1 MFKQSLTF
9 ITVFF
14 LVILSSCAGSNNT
27 YKKNFL
33 TENDIRETLS
43 KNELKLNYLINDKNK
58 EYFIS
63 ALLKSGYKFNIAF
76 DNNGK
81 KLRDRL
87 TESNLSFFC
96 NSFLDDQ
103 LDQLEN
109 ILFYNNN
116 SKEKLI
122 VAFSNEY
129 KNRINALEEKYPEV
143 RFFLIGDNFDA
154 FSKQIT
160 GIESSLKRLNG
171 LESLDRNITINHNP
185 RERKDFNKI
194 FFLTSYDVGKSL
206 VPIFRSYLI
215 NTEFYSTTE
224 LLMGA
229 SSLKELNDFEN
240 VIIPVPEY
248 LFEEISLNKDIKSIR
263 DELNKALIED
273 LILAEGIYQSNISN
287 INMMFNSGISKV
299 SRGQCINRNLPLWKV
314 SQDTTNPL

>member
-9 ITVFF
+9 ITLF
-14 LVILSSCAGSNNT
+14 LLAALTSCAGSSNF
-27 YKKNFL
+27 KKNFL
-33 TENDIRETLS
+33 TENDIIENLNE
-43 KNELKLNYLINDKNK
+43 NELKLNYLINDKNK

-63 ALLKSGYKFNIAF
+63 SLLESGYKFNIVF
-76 DNNGK
+76 DDDGK
-81 KLRDRL
+81 KLKDKL

-103 LDQLEN
+103 LYQLES

-116 SKEKLI
+116 SREKLI

-129 KNRINALEEKYPEV
+129 KNRIDALEEKYPEV
-143 RFFLIGDNFDA
+143 KFFLISNNLDA
-154 FSKQIT
+154 FSQQIT

-171 LESLDRNITINHNP
+171 LESLDRNITISHNP

-194 FFLTSYDVGKSL
+194 FFLTDYDIGKSL
-206 VPIFRSYLI
+206 VPVFRSYLI

-240 VIIPVPEY
+240 VIIPVPNY
-248 LFEEISLNKDIKSIR
+248 LFKEISLNKDIKSIE
-263 DELNKALIED
+263 DELNKALIKD
-273 LILAEGIYQSNISN
+273 LVLAEGIYQSNISN
-287 INMMFNSGISKV
+287 VNMMFNSGISKV
-299 SRGQCINRNLPLWKV
+299 SKGQCIDRNLPLWKV
-314 SQDTTNPL
+314 STDTTNPL

>member
-9 ITVFF
+9 ITVF
-14 LVILSSCAGSNNT
+14 LLAVLSSCAGSNNNF
-27 YKKNFL
+27 KKNFL
-33 TENDIRETLS
+33 TENDIREILS
-43 KNELKLNYLINDKNK
+43 KTELKLNYLINDKNK

-63 ALLKSGYKFNIAF
+63 SLLESEYKFNIVF
-76 DNNGK
+76 DENGK
-81 KLRDRL
+81 KLKDRL

-129 KNRINALEEKYPEV
+129 KNRINALEKKYPEV

-160 GIESSLKRLNG
+160 GIESSLKRLSG

-194 FFLTSYDVGKSL
+194 FFLTSYDIGKSL

-215 NTEFYSTTE
+215 DTEFYSTTE

-240 VIIPVPEY
+240 VIIPVPSY
-248 LFEEISLNKDIKSIR
+248 LFKEISLNKDIISIE

-299 SRGQCINRNLPLWKV
+299 SKGQCINRNLPLWKV
-314 SQDTTNPL
+314 STGITNPL

>member
-43 KNELKLNYLINDKNK
+43 KNELKLNYLINDQNK

-63 ALLKSGYKFNIAF
+63 SLLKSGYKFNIVF

-129 KNRINALEEKYPEV
+129 KNRINALEKKYPEV

-160 GIESSLKRLNG
+160 GIESSLKRLSG

-194 FFLTSYDVGKSL
+194 FFLTGYDIGKSL

-215 NTEFYSTTE
+215 STEFYSTTE

-299 SRGQCINRNLPLWKV
+299 SKGQCINRNLPLWKV
-314 SQDTTNPL
+314 SSDKTNPL

>member
-9 ITVFF
+9 ITVF
-14 LVILSSCAGSNNT
+14 LLAALTSCAGSNNFN
-27 YKKNFL
+27 KNFL
-33 TENDIRETLS
+33 TENDIRETLDE
-43 KNELKLNYLINDKNK
+43 NELKLNYLINDKNK

-63 ALLKSGYKFNIAF
+63 SLLESGYKFNIVF
-76 DNNGK
+76 DDDGK
-81 KLRDRL
+81 KLKDRL
-87 TESNLSFFC
+87 TESDLSFFC

-103 LDQLEN
+103 LYQLES

-116 SKEKLI
+116 SREKLI

-129 KNRINALEEKYPEV
+129 KNRIDALEEKYPEV
-143 RFFLIGDNFDA
+143 KFFLISNNLDA
-154 FSKQIT
+154 FSQQIT

-171 LESLDRNITINHNP
+171 LESLDRNITISYNP

-194 FFLTSYDVGKSL
+194 FFLTDYDIGKSL

-215 NTEFYSTTE
+215 STEFYSTTK

-229 SSLKELNDFEN
+229 SSLKEFNDFEN
-240 VIIPVPEY
+240 VIIPVPNY
-248 LFEEISLNKDIKSIR
+248 LFEEISLNKDIKSIE

-287 INMMFNSGISKV
+287 INMMFNTGISKV
-299 SRGQCINRNLPLWKV
+299 SKGQCINRSLPLWKV
-314 SQDTTNPL
+314 STDTTNPL

>member
-9 ITVFF
+9 ITVF
-14 LVILSSCAGSNNT
+14 LLAILSGCAGSNSNF
-27 YKKNFL
+27 KKNFL
-33 TENDIRETLS
+33 TESDIRETLS

-63 ALLKSGYKFNIAF
+63 SLLESGYKFNIVF
-76 DNNGK
+76 DGDGK
-81 KLRDRL
+81 KLIDKL

-103 LDQLEN
+103 LYQLEN

-122 VAFSNEY
+122 VAYSNEY
-129 KNRINALEEKYPEV
+129 KNRINALNEKYPEV
-143 RFFLIGDNFDA
+143 KFLLISNNFDV
-154 FSKQIT
+154 FTKQIT
-160 GIESSLKRLNG
+160 GIESSLKRLNR

-194 FFLTSYDVGKSL
+194 FFLTGYDIGKSL

-215 NTEFYSTTE
+215 KTEFYSTTE

-240 VIIPVPEY
+240 VMIPVPSY
-248 LFEEISLNKDIKSIR
+248 LFKKISLNENIKNIG
-263 DELNKALIED
+263 DELNKALVED
-273 LILAEGIYQSNISN
+273 LILAEAIYQSNISN

-299 SRGQCINRNLPLWKV
+299 SKGQCINRNLPLWEV
-314 SQDTTNPL
+314 TPNITNPL

>member
-9 ITVFF
+9 ITVF
-14 LVILSSCAGSNNT
+14 LLAILSSCTGSNNNF
-27 YKKNFL
+27 KKNFL
-33 TENDIRETLS
+33 TENDIRETLN

-63 ALLKSGYKFNIAF
+63 SLLESGYKFNIVF
-76 DNNGK
+76 DGDGK
-81 KLRDRL
+81 KLIDKL

-103 LDQLEN
+103 LYQLEN
-109 ILFYNNN
+109 MLFYNNN
-116 SKEKLI
+116 SIEKLI
-122 VAFSNEY
+122 VVYSNEY
-129 KNRINALEEKYPEV
+129 KNTIDALEEKYPEV
-143 RFFLIGDNFDA
+143 KFFLIGNNLDA
-154 FSKQIT
+154 FSQQIT

-185 RERKDFNKI
+185 REKKDFNKI
-194 FFLTSYDVGKSL
+194 FFLTRYDIGKSL

-215 NTEFYSTTE
+215 STEFYSTTE

-240 VIIPVPEY
+240 VMIPVPSY
-248 LFEEISLNKDIKSIR
+248 LFKKISLNENIKNIE
-263 DELNKALIED
+263 DELNKALVED

-299 SRGQCINRNLPLWKV
+299 SKGQCINRNLPLWEV
-314 SQDTTNPL
+314 TPNITNPL

>member
-9 ITVFF
+9 ITVF
-14 LVILSSCAGSNNT
+14 LLAVLSSCAVSSNDF
-27 YKKNFL
+27 KKNFL
-33 TENDIRETLS
+33 TEDDIRETLS
-43 KNELKLNYLINDKNK
+43 KTELKLNYLINDKNK

-63 ALLKSGYKFNIAF
+63 SLLESGYKFNIVF
-76 DNNGK
+76 DENGK
-81 KLRDRL
+81 KFIDKL

-103 LDQLEN
+103 LYQLEN

-116 SKEKLI
+116 SREKLI

-129 KNRINALEEKYPEV
+129 KNRIDALEKKYPEV
-143 RFFLIGDNFDA
+143 KFFLISNNLDT
-154 FSKQIT
+154 FSQQIT

-194 FFLTSYDVGKSL
+194 FFLTSYDIGKSL

-215 NTEFYSTTE
+215 DTEFYSTTE

-240 VIIPVPEY
+240 VIIPAPSY
-248 LFEEISLNKDIKSIR
+248 LFKEISLNKDIISIE
-263 DELNKALIED
+263 DELNKALIDD
-273 LILAEGIYQSNISN
+273 LFLAERIYQSNISN
-287 INMMFNSGISKV
+287 IYMMFNSGISKV
-299 SRGQCINRNLPLWKV
+299 SKGQCINRNLPLWEV
-314 SQDTTNPL
+314 STGITNPL

>member
-9 ITVFF
+9 ITVF
-14 LVILSSCAGSNNT
+14 LLAILSSCAGSDNNF
-27 YKKNFL
+27 KKNFL
-33 TENDIRETLS
+33 TENDIRETLR
-43 KNELKLNYLINDKNK
+43 KNELKLNYLTNDKNK

-63 ALLKSGYKFNIAF
+63 SLLESGYKFNIVF
-76 DNNGK
+76 DGDGK

-103 LDQLEN
+103 LYHLEN

-116 SKEKLI
+116 SKEKLL

-129 KNRINALEEKYPEV
+129 ENRINTLEEKYPEV
-143 RFFLIGDNFDA
+143 RFFLISNNFDA
-154 FSKQIT
+154 FSQKIT

-194 FFLTSYDVGKSL
+194 FFLTSYDIGKSL

-240 VIIPVPEY
+240 VIIPVPNY
-248 LFEEISLNKDIKSIR
+248 LFKEISLNKDIKSIE

-287 INMMFNSGISKV
+287 INMMFNSGISRV
-299 SRGQCINRNLPLWKV
+299 SKGQCINRTLPLWKV
-314 SQDTTNPL
+314 SPDTTNPL

>member
-9 ITVFF
+9 ITVF
-14 LVILSSCAGSNNT
+14 LLAALSSCAGSNNF
-27 YKKNFL
+27 KKNFL
-33 TENDIRETLS
+33 TEDDIRETLS
-43 KNELKLNYLINDKNK
+43 KTELKLNYLINDKNK

-63 ALLKSGYKFNIAF
+63 SLLESGYKFNIVF
-76 DNNGK
+76 DDNGK
-81 KLRDRL
+81 KFRDKL

-103 LDQLEN
+103 LYQLEN
-109 ILFYNNN
+109 RLFYNNN
-116 SKEKLI
+116 SREKLI

-129 KNRINALEEKYPEV
+129 KNRIDALEEKYPEV
-143 RFFLIGDNFDA
+143 KFFLISNNLDT
-154 FSKQIT
+154 FSQQIT

-194 FFLTSYDVGKSL
+194 FFLTSYDIGKSL

-215 NTEFYSTTE
+215 DTEFYSTTE

-240 VIIPVPEY
+240 IIIPVPSY
-248 LFEEISLNKDIKSIR
+248 LFKEISLNKDIISIE

-273 LILAEGIYQSNISN
+273 LILAERIYQSNISN

-299 SRGQCINRNLPLWKV
+299 SKGQCINRNLPLWEV
-314 SQDTTNPL
+314 STGITNPL

>member
-9 ITVFF
+9 ITVF
-14 LVILSSCAGSNNT
+14 LLAILSSCAGSNNNL
-27 YKKNFL
+27 KKNFL

-43 KNELKLNYLINDKNK
+43 MNELKLNYLINDKNK

-63 ALLKSGYKFNIAF
+63 SLLESGYRFNIVF

-81 KLRDRL
+81 KLRDKL

-103 LDQLEN
+103 LYQLEN

-122 VAFSNEY
+122 VAYSNEY
-129 KNRINALEEKYPEV
+129 RNRINALNEKYPEV
-143 RFFLIGDNFDA
+143 KFFLIGNNLDA
-154 FSKQIT
+154 FSQQIT
-160 GIESSLKRLNG
+160 GIESSLNRLNG
-171 LESLDRNITINHNP
+171 LKSLDRNITINHNP

-194 FFLTSYDVGKSL
+194 YFLTGYDIGKSL

-215 NTEFYSTTE
+215 STEFYSTTE
-224 LLMGA
+224 LLMGV

-240 VIIPVPEY
+240 VMIPVPKY
-248 LFEEISLNKDIKSIR
+248 LFKEISLKKDFKNIE
-263 DELNKALIED
+263 DGLNKALIED
-273 LILAEGIYQSNISN
+273 LILAEAIYQSNIN
-287 INMMFNSGISKV
+287 NTNMMFKSGISKV
-299 SRGQCINRNLPLWKV
+299 SKGQCINRNLPLWKV
-314 SQDTTNPL
+314 SQDTANPL

>member
-9 ITVFF
+9 ITVF
-14 LVILSSCAGSNNT
+14 LLAALTGCAGSNYNF
-27 YKKNFL
+27 KKNFL
-33 TENDIRETLS
+33 TENDIRETLD

-63 ALLKSGYKFNIAF
+63 SLLESDYKFNIVF
-76 DNNGK
+76 DENGK
-81 KLRDRL
+81 KLKDRL

-103 LDQLEN
+103 LYQLEN

-116 SKEKLI
+116 SREKLI

-129 KNRINALEEKYPEV
+129 KNRIDTLEEKYPEV
-143 RFFLIGDNFDA
+143 KFFLISNNLDA
-154 FSKQIT
+154 FSQQIT

-194 FFLTSYDVGKSL
+194 FFLTGYDIGKSL

-215 NTEFYSTTE
+215 STEFYSTTE

-240 VIIPVPEY
+240 VIIPVPNY
-248 LFEEISLNKDIKSIR
+248 LFKEISLNKDIKSIE

-299 SRGQCINRNLPLWKV
+299 SKGQCINRNLPLWKI
-314 SQDTTNPL
+314 SPDTTNPL

>member
-9 ITVFF
+9 ITVF
-14 LVILSSCAGSNNT
+14 LLAVLSSCAGSNNNF
-27 YKKNFL
+27 KKNFL
-33 TENDIRETLS
+33 TKDDIRETLS
-43 KNELKLNYLINDKNK
+43 KTELKLNFLMNDKNK

-63 ALLKSGYKFNIAF
+63 SLLESGYKFNIVF
-76 DNNGK
+76 DDDGK
-81 KLRDRL
+81 KLRDKL

-103 LDQLEN
+103 LYQLEN

-122 VAFSNEY
+122 VAYSNEY
-129 KNRINALEEKYPEV
+129 KNRINALNEEYPEV
-143 RFFLIGDNFDA
+143 KFLLISNNFDV
-154 FSKQIT
+154 FTKQIT
-160 GIESSLKRLNG
+160 GIESSLKRLNR

-194 FFLTSYDVGKSL
+194 FFLTGYDIGKSL

-215 NTEFYSTTE
+215 STEFYSTTE

-240 VIIPVPEY
+240 VMIPVPSY
-248 LFEEISLNKDIKSIR
+248 LFKKISLNENIKNIE
-263 DELNKALIED
+263 DELNKALVED
-273 LILAEGIYQSNISN
+273 LILAEAIYQSNISN

-299 SRGQCINRNLPLWKV
+299 SKGQCINRNLPLWEV
-314 SQDTTNPL
+314 TPNITNPL

>member
-9 ITVFF
+9 ITVF
-14 LVILSSCAGSNNT
+14 LLAVLSSCAGSNNNF
-27 YKKNFL
+27 KKNFL
-33 TENDIRETLS
+33 TEDDIRETLS
-43 KNELKLNYLINDKNK
+43 KTELKLNFLMNDKNK

-63 ALLKSGYKFNIAF
+63 SLLESGYKFNIVF
-76 DNNGK
+76 DGDGK

-103 LDQLEN
+103 LYQLEN

-116 SKEKLI
+116 SREKLI

-129 KNRINALEEKYPEV
+129 KNRIDTLEEKYPEV
-143 RFFLIGDNFDA
+143 KFFLISNDLDT
-154 FSKQIT
+154 FSQQIT
-160 GIESSLKRLNG
+160 GIESSLKRLND

-194 FFLTSYDVGKSL
+194 FFLTSYDIGKSL

-215 NTEFYSTTE
+215 DTEFYSTTE

-240 VIIPVPEY
+240 VIIPVPNY
-248 LFEEISLNKDIKSIR
+248 LIKKISLNKDIKKIE
-263 DELNKALIED
+263 DELNKILIED
-273 LILAEGIYQSNISN
+273 LILAEAIYQSNINN

-299 SRGQCINRNLPLWKV
+299 SKGQCINRTLPLWKV
-314 SQDTTNPL
+314 SPDTANPL